1 MTGSFVVP
9 TKQIVS
15 PSDLHA
21 FIHSDTYSL
30 VHDFVDDLSKAVEDT
45 PITPDIPTSK
55 VSFRLCNTFLT
66 RRMSI
71 PFSGF

>member
-21 FIHSDTYSL
+21 FIHSDTYGL
-30 VHDFVDDLSKAVEDT
+30 VHDFIDDLSKAVEDT
-45 PITPDIPTSK
+45 SIAPDIPTSHVNAFK
-55 VSFRLCNTFLT
+55 GGILIRRTSMSFLAF
-66 RRMSI
+66 
-71 PFSGF
+71 